1 MTGAASTLAGNPPT
15 LRVEAFPRE
24 DRLSPGQPLIVDL
37 RVENRSSADLAQVL
51 VASGSFTLTSG
62 VGATGI
68 GCTLEISTTTPLP
81 PLPPRPPLFAFTWQA
96 GPLAAGESANCTA
109 HLPGTLHPGT
119 ETIGMASLA
128 AGVLQQH
135 PGFSYVIVAPPLPV
149 PGPTAPFLPLLALA
163 MLAAALAAF
172 ARPRSG

>member
-1 MTGAASTLAGNPPT
+1 MTGAESTLAGTAPV
-15 LRVEAFPRE
+15 RVEARPRAE
-24 DRLSPGQPLIVDL
+24 RVAPGQPLVVDL
-37 RVENRSSADLAQVL
+37 HVENRSSAELAQVL

-62 VGATGI
+62 IGATGV

-96 GPLAAGESANCTA
+96 GPLAAGDSARCTA

-119 ETIGMASLA
+119 ETIGMASLT

-135 PGFSYVIVAPPLPV
+135 PGFSYGIVAPPLPV
-149 PGPTAPFLPLLALA
+149 PGLAAPLLPALALA
-163 MLAAALAAF
+163 VLGAACCALARI
-172 ARPRSG
+172 RPG